1 MNNSILNEGYNSKGP
16 KFIKAK
22 GSYIFDGKKLIDLSF
37 CAGSIILGHNHY
49 VFKNAIK
56 HYLKKDISNFAAPN
70 IYAENYAKKLTKK
83 FKNCSKIIFCNSGTE
98 AIIKSL
104 RIVILF
110 FVFPT
115 KVKNIEIKIK
125 KLKITLEKK

>member
-22 GSYIFDGKKLIDLSF
+22 GSYVFDGKKLIDLSF

-56 HYLKKDISNFAAPN
+56 NYLKRIFLILLHL
-70 IYAENYAKKLTKK
+70 IYT
-83 FKNCSKIIFCNSGTE
+83 
-98 AIIKSL
+98 L
-104 RIVILF
+104 RIM
-110 FVFPT
+110 
-115 KVKNIEIKIK
+115 
-125 KLKITLEKK
+125 LKY